1 MKKGRPWKIGTAA
14 LMLAA
19 LLPSGMGSAAAA
31 LTEVPY
37 AMDSSN
43 QAGWWTPLETYG
55 TGLEYAYMAYN
66 APGSAESTHKV
77 YIARRDGNG
86 EWSNIPVMNGISV
99 AEYSDD
105 LGHNQPSIARDGSG
119 RFHVFA
125 SMHVVAVILNQR
137 IYLKKLLRALYFMP
151 YITSGVAVAFVWMLL
166 FQPKQGPINGFLR
179 GIGIDHPPGWLST
192 TTSSMFAI
200 DIIWIWF
207 LMGYNMIIY
216 LAALQEVS
224 PELLEAAKIDGARA
238 GQLLRKIIWPLVSPT
253 TFLLLVTGMIM
264 TIKTFGIIQATTQG
278 GPGNSTTILSLYV
291 YQNAFRYYDMGYAA
305 TISWALFIIILIITV
320 IQWIGQKRWVHY

>member
-1 MKKGRPWKIGTAA
+1 MNNHWMRRQRRLGYVFIGPSMIGVLIFFLIPAAYSLGLVFTDYKFMNPKIGFVGFDNIVRMLNDKLFYQSLKNTV
-14 LMLAA
+14 LFLAA
-19 LLPSGMGSAAAA
+19 
-31 LTEVPY
+31 VP
-37 AMDSSN
+37 
-43 QAGWWTPLETYG
+43 
-55 TGLEYAYMAYN
+55 
-66 APGSAESTHKV
+66 V
-77 YIARRDGNG
+77 
-86 EWSNIPVMNGISV
+86 
-99 AEYSDD
+99 
-105 LGHNQPSIARDGSG
+105 SIALG
-119 RFHVFA
+119 F
-125 SMHVVAVILNQR
+125 VVAVILNQR
-137 IYLKKLLRALYFMP
+137 LYLKKLLRALYFMP

-166 FQPKQGPINGFLR
+166 FQPTQGPINGFLR
-179 GIGIDHPPGWLST
+179 GIGIEHPPGWLST

-224 PELLEAAKIDGARA
+224 PELLEAAKIDGARS

-305 TISWALFIIILIITV
+305 TISWALFIIILIITA